1 LSLPRFNAVP
11 HLGAVF
17 AGTAAHIC
25 YAGRPM
31 TAPTSPLHAAAGIIC
46 LGSLWGLM
54 MSLAKLATSAGVPPV
69 SYSLWQSTGAGALLL
84 ALAAWRG
91 LSLGYGWEHLRFYL
105 AMGIFSIALPNA
117 NMAFCVKHIP
127 AGLMSLLVNL
137 SPVVTYAIAVVIR
150 LEAFSM
156 PRALG
161 ILVGLGGVVV
171 LVSPGVAL
179 PSPDLLPWLLQAIL
193 TPVLYATGN
202 VIGVKL
208 RPTDRNA
215 PILMAAG
222 MLGGAI
228 SFLLPAAGALDQLYV
243 PWPPL
248 LPGEWALIAVMFV
261 SVCSYIL
268 YFDLL
273 RRVGAVFVSQASY
286 AVALSGLFW
295 GWLFF
300 GETVGLGVIVSASLI
315 FAGLY
320 LVNRRPPA
328 A

>member
-1 LSLPRFNAVP
+1 
-11 HLGAVF
+11 
-17 AGTAAHIC
+17 
-25 YAGRPM
+25 M
-31 TAPTSPLHAAAGIIC
+31 TAPTTSPLHAVIGIIC

-54 MSLAKLATSAGVPPV
+54 MSLAKLATSAGVPPI
-69 SYSLWQSTGAGALLL
+69 SYSLWQSTGAGLLL
-84 ALAAWRG
+84 LGLAAWRG
-91 LSLGYGWEHLRFYL
+91 LSLGFTWQHVRFYL

-117 NMAFCVKHIP
+117 NMALCVTHMP

-150 LEAFSM
+150 LEAFSA

-161 ILVGLGGVVV
+161 ILVGLSGVIV
-171 LVSPGVAL
+171 LISPGVAL
-179 PSPDLLPWLLQAIL
+179 PSPDMLPWILQAML
-193 TPVLYATGN
+193 TPVLYALGN
-202 VIGVKL
+202 IIGVKL
-208 RPTDRNA
+208 RPTDRNE
-215 PILMAAG
+215 PIVMAAG

-228 SFLLPAAGALDQLYV
+228 SFLLPAATVLDQLYM

-248 LPGEWALIAVMFV
+248 LPGEYALIAVMFV

-300 GETVGLGVIVSASLI
+300 GETIGLGVVVSASLI
-315 FAGLY
+315 FTGLY
-320 LVNRRPPA
+320 LVNRRPSA
-328 A
+328 T

>member
-1 LSLPRFNAVP
+1 MEENRDRAP
-11 HLGAVF
+11 AVF
-17 AGTAAHIC
+17 AGVPADIC
-25 YAGRPM
+25 YSGRPM
-31 TAPTSPLHAAAGIIC
+31 TSSTTSPLHAVIGIIC

-54 MSLAKLATSAGVPPV
+54 MSLAKLATSAGVPPI
-69 SYSLWQSTGAGALLL
+69 SYSLWQSTGAGLLLL

-91 LSLGYGWEHLRFYL
+91 LKLGYGWEHIRFYL

-117 NMAFCVKHIP
+117 NMALCVAHMP

-137 SPVVTYAIAVVIR
+137 SPVVTYALAVLIR
-150 LEAFSM
+150 LEAFSAL
-156 PRALG
+156 RALG
-161 ILVGLGGVVV
+161 ILIGLSGVVV
-171 LVSPGVAL
+171 LMSPGVAL
-179 PSPDLLPWLLQAIL
+179 PDPEQLPWLLQALL
-193 TPVLYATGN
+193 TPALYGLGN
-202 VIGVKL
+202 IIGVKL
-208 RPTDRNA
+208 RPTDSNA

-228 SFLLPAAGALDQLYV
+228 SFLLPAATALDQLYV

-248 LPGEWALIAVMFV
+248 LPGEYALIAVMFV

-300 GETVGLGVIVSASLI
+300 GETVGMGVVASAALI
-315 FAGLY
+315 FTGLY
-320 LVNRRPPA
+320 LVNRRPA
-328 A
+328 